1 MFMVL
6 HIGGDTIVPT
16 QDVIAI
22 IDVETANAS
31 KEMRLFF
38 DKIKKDFEKKSS
50 ESCKTYI
57 ITACVYQ
64 SGRNLRKGLPEKDSV
79 IYCSTI
85 SSSTLFKRCGYVDKM
100 ND

>member
-1 MFMVL
+1 MVL
-6 HIGGDTIVPT
+6 HIGGDTIIQT

-31 KEMRLFF
+31 KEMRHYF
-38 DKIKKDFEKKSS
+38 DKIKKEFEKKNS

-57 ITACVYQ
+57 ITTRFNKRR
-64 SGRNLRKGLPEKDSV
+64 RNLNKGLPEIENI

-85 SSSTLFKRCGYVDKM
+85 SSSTLFKRCGFVDKM
-100 ND
+100 NG